1 MLQDAPDKMHVA
13 KFTDDGAACVLEA
26 MSCCVDCFVYVQLVF
41 FLVQSNCCISFS
53 YVFIFNIKHAGEQW
67 GGWTFANIGRL
78 PPGN

>member
-41 FLVQSNCCISFS
+41 FWFNLIVVSVFLMFLFS
-53 YVFIFNIKHAGEQW
+53 
-67 GGWTFANIGRL
+67 T
-78 PPGN
+78 